1 MFWPQISQIWRTGYT
16 SPLLGHNDPVRTR
29 KGKSRM
35 RSVNLKTLQE
45 FRNIFDRNY
54 HYLNVKVACFTFHS
68 LQLHCKTL
76 TLRTKKKRNHCYL
89 LEQIYIKLTLNPS
102 NKLEIKLVM
111 GISIEWCKTQTKETT
126 MTNESKGNHHNKPI
140 RIQI

>member
-1 MFWPQISQIWRTGYT
+1 MSRLLALLSIASNFTAR
-16 SPLLGHNDPVRTR
+16 PL
-29 KGKSRM
+29 
-35 RSVNLKTLQE
+35 
-45 FRNIFDRNY
+45 
-54 HYLNVKVACFTFHS
+54 HYE
-68 LQLHCKTL
+68 Q
-76 TLRTKKKRNHCYL
+76 KKKRNHCYL

-126 MTNESKGNHHNKPI
+126 MTNQSKGNHHNKPI

>member
-1 MFWPQISQIWRTGYT
+1 
-16 SPLLGHNDPVRTR
+16 
-29 KGKSRM
+29 M

-76 TLRTKKKRNHCYL
+76 TLRTKKKESL
-89 LEQIYIKLTLNPS
+89 FLEQIYIKLTLNPS

-126 MTNESKGNHHNKPI
+126 MTNQSKGNHHNKPI